1 MTRGPLRSRS
11 DGASSKH
18 LDDALKRLIR
28 LLAQQAAEETCA
40 VPPCIAE
47 NQSNAE
53 NEI

>member
-11 DGASSKH
+11 DGASSKR

-28 LLAQQAAEETCA
+28 LLAQQAAGETCA
-40 VPPCIAE
+40 DTSRIPE